1 MKGSALEVRPTHPR
15 VARPC
20 RFDGLGGCR
29 REANAQLAIVS
40 NSKHFLSLPLI
51 QHLVRQIYTGHLVYS
66 PQSSRSLIADSYIS
80 DRTRIRRRPSHSSLH
95 HPSES
100 QSRGSS
106 QAQEDLVEVYPY
118 NPYESGWLDHQ
129 RLRVPKWRKWL
140 DFISFVILMSLFV
153 ATLACMSPSLSHR
166 SCLFRLSTSLLHL
179 RFRLRLSWESS
190 LIISKTARIR
200 SSRRSCICGGHFRI
214 HAR

>member
-1 MKGSALEVRPTHPR
+1 MGEDREDVQEMKGSALEVCHT
-15 VARPC
+15 
-20 RFDGLGGCR
+20 LIR
-29 REANAQLAIVS
+29 RWRGYLWSRIRTVEGHIEEYQEADSQLAIVS

-66 PQSSRSLIADSYIS
+66 PQSSRSLISDSYIS

-95 HPSES
+95 HPS
-100 QSRGSS
+100 QSRSS
-106 QAQEDLVEVYPY
+106 SPAREDLVEVYPY

-153 ATLACMSPSLSHR
+153 ATLARMSLS
-166 SCLFRLSTSLLHL
+166 FRPAP
-179 RFRLRLSWESS
+179 W
-190 LIISKTARIR
+190 
-200 SSRRSCICGGHFRI
+200 
-214 HAR
+214 

>member
-1 MKGSALEVRPTHPR
+1 MKGSALEVCPSQSSP
-15 VARPC
+15 
-20 RFDGLGGCR
+20 LGQLIGVGKLIV
-29 REANAQLAIVS
+29 QLAIVS

-66 PQSSRSLIADSYIS
+66 PQSSRSLISDSYIS

-95 HPSES
+95 HPS
-100 QSRGSS
+100 QSPS
-106 QAQEDLVEVYPY
+106 QAREEDLVEVYTY

-153 ATLACMSPSLSHR
+153 ATLARMSLLLFSWVFTRSFVTRFAPFSPSS
-166 SCLFRLSTSLLHL
+166 
-179 RFRLRLSWESS
+179 
-190 LIISKTARIR
+190 
-200 SSRRSCICGGHFRI
+200 GP
-214 HAR
+214 

>member
-1 MKGSALEVRPTHPR
+1 MSTSHPS
-15 VARPC
+15 VARSCLVQYLNGPS
-20 RFDGLGGCR
+20 GCR
-29 REANAQLAIVS
+29 GIEADEQLAIVS

-66 PQSSRSLIADSYIS
+66 PQSSRSLISDSYIS

-95 HPSES
+95 HPSP
-100 QSRGSS
+100 S
-106 QAQEDLVEVYPY
+106 QAREEDLVEVYTY

-153 ATLACMSPSLSHR
+153 ATLARMSPFHFS
-166 SCLFRLSTSLLHL
+166 SLLTP
-179 RFRLRLSWESS
+179 FP
-190 LIISKTARIR
+190 
-200 SSRRSCICGGHFRI
+200 F
-214 HAR
+214 